1 LPLPLVLPRME
12 HKTKERQAE
21 KEIVVTRLRWMRR
34 LISLCLLGVSAMPLT
49 AQQRSAVEEPGQL
62 KVIQV
67 REPDGQI
74 LTYSDLS
81 RPTEVLLGGTSLAR
95 EARLKLRI
103 QGASGPSSVFFIRK
117 RRPGFLE
124 IDISRGNISG
134 LQPAPQ
140 FGKDFLTYVL
150 WAVSGDGKA
159 SNLGEISSA
168 GQKPI
173 SINARTPYQAFW
185 LMVTAEPD
193 FAVVDPSP
201 QVVLYSVDEEARKAR
216 TEKKL
221 PPKKTNLS
229 FSTHYTVYD
238 SGPTA
243 VDAAPSD
250 LLQARKAVEL
260 ASRSG
265 ILGLERSSGAP
276 EVEEEK
282 HTRESLTRA
291 KYFLV
296 QAESAYKKHPK
307 SNNVV
312 QPARTAAQIAENAR
326 ALALGVVGGSL
337 IRQLEDE
344 LARVR
349 AELAETRAELSKA
362 NAKPSG
368 DPNTDPNTSSTQA
381 PGPQAEKGSLAQLSP
396 AARLARIVSRPS
408 VWFGLIGWGLAV
420 LLLLRRQST

>member
-1 LPLPLVLPRME
+1 ME
-12 HKTKERQAE
+12 LKTKVRQAE
-21 KEIVVTRLRWMRR
+21 EGIVVTWLGWKR
-34 LISLCLLGVSAMPLT
+34 LISCWLLGVSAMPLT
-49 AQQRSAVEEPGQL
+49 AQRRSAVEEPGQF

-67 REPDGQI
+67 REPHGQI

-81 RPTEVLLGGTSLAR
+81 RPTEVSLAGTSLAR
-95 EARLKLRI
+95 AARIKLKI
-103 QGASGPSSVFFIRK
+103 QSASGSSSLLPFIRK

-124 IDISRGNISG
+124 IDINRGNIAG
-134 LQPAPQ
+134 LQPAQ
-140 FGKDFLTYVL
+140 RFGKDFLTYVL

-159 SNLGEISSA
+159 SSLGEISSA

-201 QVVLYSVDEEARKAR
+201 QVVLYSIDEEARKEG
-216 TEKKL
+216 TEKKV
-221 PPKKTNLS
+221 PHKTASLS
-229 FSTHYTVYD
+229 FSTHYTDYD
-238 SGPTA
+238 SAPTA
-243 VDAAPSD
+243 VEGAPSE

-265 ILGLERSSGAP
+265 ILGLERTSGAP

-282 HTRESLTRA
+282 HTRETLARA
-291 KYFLV
+291 KAFLV
-296 QAESAYKKHPK
+296 QAESAYKKHPAG
-307 SNNVV
+307 NNVV

-326 ALALGVVGGSL
+326 ALALGVVGGNL

-344 LARVR
+344 LGRVR
-349 AELAETRAELSKA
+349 AELEETRAELSKA
-362 NAKPSG
+362 NAKSSEDPKTSG
-368 DPNTDPNTSSTQA
+368 RPASE
-381 PGPQAEKGSLAQLSP
+381 PQAESGSVAQSSLAS
-396 AARLARIVSRPS
+396 RLARIVSRPS

>member
-1 LPLPLVLPRME
+1 MPLPLVLPRME
-12 HKTKERQAE
+12 LKTKVRQAE
-21 KEIVVTRLRWMRR
+21 EGIVVTWLGWKR
-34 LISLCLLGVSAMPLT
+34 LISCWLLGVSAMPLT
-49 AQQRSAVEEPGQL
+49 AQRRSAVEEPGQL

-81 RPTEVLLGGTSLAR
+81 RPTEVSLVGTSLAR
-95 EARLKLRI
+95 EARIKLKI
-103 QGASGPSSVFFIRK
+103 QSASGSSSLLPFIRK

-124 IDISRGNISG
+124 IDINRGNIAG
-134 LQPAPQ
+134 LQPAQ
-140 FGKDFLTYVL
+140 RFGKDFLTYVL

-201 QVVLYSVDEEARKAR
+201 QVVLYSIDEGARKEG
-216 TEKKL
+216 TEKKVRH
-221 PPKKTNLS
+221 KKANLS
-229 FSTHYTVYD
+229 FSTHYADYD
-238 SGPTA
+238 SVPTA
-243 VDAAPSD
+243 VEASPSE

-282 HTRESLTRA
+282 HTRETLTRA
-291 KYFLV
+291 KGFLV
-296 QAESAYKKHPK
+296 QAESAYKKHSK

-326 ALALGVVGGSL
+326 ALALGVVGGNL

-349 AELAETRAELSKA
+349 AELEETRAELSKA
-362 NAKPSG
+362 NAKSSEDPKTSG
-368 DPNTDPNTSSTQA
+368 TQA
-381 PGPQAEKGSLAQLSP
+381 SEPQAESWSLAQTSP

-420 LLLLRRQST
+420 LLLLRRRSA

>member
-1 LPLPLVLPRME
+1 ME
-12 HKTKERQAE
+12 PKIKVQQAE
-21 KEIVVTRLRWMRR
+21 EEIVVTPLGWMR
-34 LISLCLLGVSAMPLT
+34 LISCWLLGCWLLGVSAMPLT
-49 AQQRSAVEEPGQL
+49 AQQRSAVEEPGQF

-81 RPTEVLLGGTSLAR
+81 RPTEVSLGGTSLAR
-95 EARLKLRI
+95 EARIKLRI
-103 QGASGPSSVFFIRK
+103 QGASGSSSLFFIRK
-117 RRPGFLE
+117 RRLGFLE
-124 IDISRGNISG
+124 IDINRGNIAG
-134 LQPAPQ
+134 LQPAHQ

-159 SNLGEISSA
+159 SNLGEISSG
-168 GQKPI
+168 GQRPI
-173 SINARTPYQAFW
+173 NINARTPYQAFW

-201 QVVLYSVDEEARKAR
+201 QVVLYSIGEDALKERA
-216 TEKKL
+216 EKKV

-229 FSTHYTVYD
+229 FSTHYTEYD
-238 SGPTA
+238 SAPTA
-243 VDAAPSD
+243 VEAAPSE

-265 ILGLERSSGAP
+265 ILGLERFSGAP

-282 HTRESLTRA
+282 HTRETLTRA
-291 KYFLV
+291 KSFLV

-307 SNNVV
+307 SNSVV

-326 ALALGVVGGSL
+326 ALALGVAGGNL

-344 LARVR
+344 LARAR
-349 AELAETRAELSKA
+349 AELAETRAALSKA
-362 NAKPSG
+362 NAQSPE
-368 DPNTDPNTSSTQA
+368 DPKSSSTQA
-381 PGPQAEKGSLAQLSP
+381 QGPQAEVGSLARPSLAS
-396 AARLARIVSRPS
+396 RLARIVSSPS

-420 LLLLRRQST
+420 LFLLRRQST

>member
-1 LPLPLVLPRME
+1 V
-12 HKTKERQAE
+12 RQAE
-21 KEIVVTRLRWMRR
+21 EGIVVTWLGWRR
-34 LISLCLLGVSAMPLT
+34 LISCWLLGVSAMPLT
-49 AQQRSAVEEPGQL
+49 AQRRSAVEEPGQF

-81 RPTEVLLGGTSLAR
+81 RPTEVSLGGTSLAR
-95 EARLKLRI
+95 EARIKLKI
-103 QGASGPSSVFFIRK
+103 QSASGSSSLLPFIRK

-124 IDISRGNISG
+124 IDINRGNIAG
-134 LQPAPQ
+134 LQPAQ
-140 FGKDFLTYVL
+140 RFGKDFLTYVL

-159 SNLGEISSA
+159 SSLGEISSA

-201 QVVLYSVDEEARKAR
+201 QVVLYSIDEEARKEG
-216 TEKKL
+216 TEKKV
-221 PPKKTNLS
+221 PHKKANLS
-229 FSTHYTVYD
+229 FSTHYTDYD
-238 SGPTA
+238 SAPTA
-243 VDAAPSD
+243 VEGAPSE

-265 ILGLERSSGAP
+265 ILGLERSSGAS

-282 HTRESLTRA
+282 HTRETLTRA
-291 KYFLV
+291 KAFLV
-296 QAESAYKKHPK
+296 QAESAYKKHPT

-312 QPARTAAQIAENAR
+312 HPARTAAQIAENAR
-326 ALALGVVGGSL
+326 ALALGVVGGNL

-349 AELAETRAELSKA
+349 AELEETRAELSKVS
-362 NAKPSG
+362 AKSSG
-368 DPNTDPNTSSTQA
+368 DPKTSGAQA
-381 PGPQAEKGSLAQLSP
+381 SEPQAESGSLGQPSP
-396 AARLARIVSRPS
+396 ASRLARIVSRPS

-420 LLLLRRQST
+420 LLLLRRQSA

>member
-1 LPLPLVLPRME
+1 ME
-12 HKTKERQAE
+12 LKAKARQE
-21 KEIVVTRLRWMRR
+21 EGIVVTWLRWKR
-34 LISLCLLGVSAMPLT
+34 LVSCCLLGVSAMPLT
-49 AQQRSAVEEPGQL
+49 AQRRSAVEEPGQF

-67 REPDGQI
+67 REPNGQI

-81 RPTEVLLGGTSLAR
+81 RPTEVSLGGTSLAR
-95 EARLKLRI
+95 EARIKLRI
-103 QGASGPSSVFFIRK
+103 QSASGSSSLLPFIRK

-124 IDISRGNISG
+124 IDINRGNIAG
-134 LQPAPQ
+134 LQPAQ
-140 FGKDFLTYVL
+140 RFGKDFLTYVL

-193 FAVVDPSP
+193 FAVADPSP
-201 QVVLYSVDEEARKAR
+201 QVVLYSIDEEARKEG
-216 TEKKL
+216 TEKKASH
-221 PPKKTNLS
+221 KKANLS
-229 FSTHYTVYD
+229 FSTHYTDYD
-238 SGPTA
+238 SAPTA
-243 VDAAPSD
+243 VEASPSE

-265 ILGLERSSGAP
+265 ILGFERSSGAP

-282 HTRESLTRA
+282 HTRETLTRA
-291 KYFLV
+291 KAFLV

-307 SNNVV
+307 GNNVV

-326 ALALGVVGGSL
+326 ALALGVVGGNL

-349 AELAETRAELSKA
+349 AELEEARAGLSKA
-362 NAKPSG
+362 NAKSSEDPKTSG
-368 DPNTDPNTSSTQA
+368 AQA
-381 PGPQAEKGSLAQLSP
+381 SEPQAESGSLAQPSP
-396 AARLARIVSRPS
+396 ASRLARIVSRPS

-420 LLLLRRQST
+420 LLLLRRQSN